1 MFIVADFYAI
11 QRKVT
16 QRNETHKIS
25 LKRTKEN
32 ILCTHLIQFK
42 RRYKIR
48 NTVDKEMCT

>member
-16 QRNETHKIS
+16 QRKDVNKIS

-48 NTVDKEMCT
+48 NSVHKEMCT